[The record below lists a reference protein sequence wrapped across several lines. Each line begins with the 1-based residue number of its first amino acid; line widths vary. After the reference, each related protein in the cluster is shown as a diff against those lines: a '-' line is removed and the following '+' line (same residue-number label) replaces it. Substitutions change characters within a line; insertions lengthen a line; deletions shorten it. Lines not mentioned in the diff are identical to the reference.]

1 MSLTMM
7 AIRIC
12 AVEALKAAGTLV
24 GEQVLDSEIAPID
37 VAADGVLRSSRDA
50 PFVAV
55 YTDGAKAAQL
65 GQSGVR
71 SNGMVDLVFSY
82 GVSRAMARSNKETGA
97 SEILE
102 GIPATDAAFEATMDI
117 LAVQISRAL
126 TDGQNPWAQVL
137 GAFVTSW
144 ESKEQLRSG
153 TKVDSV
159 RIAAGQLRFSVT
171 VVADPAQGAARPP
184 GGPWADFLQL
194 ATQAGIR
201 QLPLIEAALGVEQAE
216 PYPPYEQLLAMTTR
230 VAESLQLYS
239 FGGAPRSAGIVLPDF
254 SEGTA
259 DG

>member
-159 RIAAGQLRFSVT
+159 RI
-171 VVADPAQGAARPP
+171 
-184 GGPWADFLQL
+184 
-194 ATQAGIR
+194 
-201 QLPLIEAALGVEQAE
+201 
-216 PYPPYEQLLAMTTR
+216 
-230 VAESLQLYS
+230 
-239 FGGAPRSAGIVLPDF
+239 
-254 SEGTA
+254 
-259 DG
+259 